1 MTQKKNNLVQSPIQ
15 QEYFNESR
23 NQFLNLINKHFAQHY
38 KFYNVQ

>member
-23 NQFLNLINKHFAQHY
+23 KSIP
-38 KFYNVQ
+38 KFN